1 MELEGKVA
9 LVTGSSRGIGKE
21 VALLLAKEG
30 AKVLTCSRNLLQ
42 AQAVSQDIEK
52 LGGISL
58 AFEVNVAN
66 FDQVQT
72 FVKKNIDFFGK
83 IDILVNNAG
92 IAKDAI
98 LLRSKEEDWDE
109 VIQINL
115 KGTFNCTKAVAK
127 HMVKQRYGKIVNIS
141 SVVGEMGNV
150 GQGNYSAAK
159 AGIIGFSKS
168 IARELAPMGITI
180 NVVAPGYIETDMT
193 SRLPEDIKERLK
205 NMIPMQR
212 FGTPRDVS
220 EMVLFLVSNRSS
232 YITGQIFNVNGG
244 MYM

>member
-42 AQAVSQDIEK
+42 ARAVSQDIEK

-72 FVKKNIDFFGK
+72 LVKKNIDFFGK

-92 IAKDAI
+92 IAKDVI

-141 SVVGEMGNV
+141 SVAGEMGNV
-150 GQGNYSAAK
+150 GQGNYSASK

-168 IARELAPMGITI
+168 IARELAPMGINI

-193 SRLPEDIKERLK
+193 GRLPEDIKERLK

-212 FGTPRDVS
+212 FGTPRDVA

-232 YITGQIFNVNGG
+232 YITGQVFNVNGG